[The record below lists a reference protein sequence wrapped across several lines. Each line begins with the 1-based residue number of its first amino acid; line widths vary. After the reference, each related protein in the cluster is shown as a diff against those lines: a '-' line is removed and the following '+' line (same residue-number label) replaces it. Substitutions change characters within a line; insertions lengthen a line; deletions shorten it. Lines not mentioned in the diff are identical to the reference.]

1 MSNQETTRAGVIGV
15 GSMGHNHARVYQEL
29 SNTELVGVA
38 DADMERAGA
47 VAEAFETEAYTMSDL
62 LERVEVVSI
71 AVPTQY
77 HYDVARECID
87 AGVHVLIEKPFV
99 DDLATGRK
107 LIEFAEDRGV
117 VLQVGHIERFN
128 PAVDTL
134 MEFIPDLD
142 VLAIEAR
149 RMGPPLDRDI
159 DDSVVMDLMI
169 HDIDVLLAILGDDD
183 LASIE
188 ALGREDGDY
197 ATAICRSEAGTIG
210 QLTASR
216 VTQKKIR
223 ELTISAESCRIHVD
237 YIGQSIEITRGSLP
251 EYIRQQRTV
260 FDYRH
265 ENVVEQVLI
274 DRQEPLKSEISSFVE
289 AVVTG
294 GEPIVTGEDGLR
306 AIEVAREIDRLATGR
321 PSRIEELAE

>member
-1 MSNQETTRAGVIGV
+1 MSNQQAVRAGVIGV

-29 SNTELVGVA
+29 ATAELVGVA
-38 DADMERAGA
+38 DADVDRAGA
-47 VAEAFETEAYTMSDL
+47 VAEAFETEAYSMSEL
-62 LERVEVVSI
+62 VERVDVVSI

-99 DDLATGRK
+99 DDLSTGRK
-107 LIEFAEDRGV
+107 LIEFAEDRDV

-134 MEFIPDLD
+134 MEFVPDLN
-142 VLAIEAR
+142 VLALEAR
-149 RMGPPLDRDI
+149 RMGPPLERDI
-159 DDSVVMDLMI
+159 DDSVVLDLMI
-169 HDIDVLLAILGDDD
+169 HDIDVLLAILGEDE
-183 LASIE
+183 LTSIE

-197 ATAICRSEAGTIG
+197 ATAICRSESGTIG

-223 ELTISAESCRIHVD
+223 ELTISAESCRIYVD

-251 EYIRQQRTV
+251 EYVKQQRTG

-274 DRQEPLKSEISSFVE
+274 DRQEPLKSELASFVE

-294 GEPIVTGEDGLR
+294 GEPVVSGEDGLR
-306 AIEVAREIDRLATGR
+306 AIEVARRIDRLAVER
-321 PSRIEELAE
+321 PTRVEEIAE